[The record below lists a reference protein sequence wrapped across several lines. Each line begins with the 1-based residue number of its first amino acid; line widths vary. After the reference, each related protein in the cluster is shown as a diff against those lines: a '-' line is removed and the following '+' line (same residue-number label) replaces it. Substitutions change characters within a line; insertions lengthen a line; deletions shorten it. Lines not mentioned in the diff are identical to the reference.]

1 MTAVP
6 SGPARS
12 VRGPHR
18 LLPGRERQ
26 MGWAVFLASAVA
38 VFVAR
43 GGYRSLTIPIVVMVN
58 LSMLYFVVLWRRD
71 GELPLFEVGSLCVA
85 AMLLYSSLPFIG
97 FMVEGLTFNPL
108 VDNRLS
114 AYSFNL
120 AEVTAFAWRYVVYMA
135 SFIAVYL
142 YVRGRHATP
151 MIRTLQIPP
160 AVPAALLIVLA
171 VQYAFQ
177 WALAYF
183 YGVRFDAPYAEIL
196 EHPAAMPD
204 MPYF

>member
-1 MTAVP
+1 
-6 SGPARS
+6 
-12 VRGPHR
+12 
-18 LLPGRERQ
+18 

-43 GGYRSLTIPIVVMVN
+43 GGYRSLTIPIVLMVN

-71 GELPLFEVGSLCVA
+71 GELPLCEVGSLCVA

-114 AYSFNL
+114 AYTFNL

-151 MIRTLQIPP
+151 MIRTLP
-160 AVPAALLIVLA
+160 
-171 VQYAFQ
+171 
-177 WALAYF
+177 
-183 YGVRFDAPYAEIL
+183 
-196 EHPAAMPD
+196 
-204 MPYF
+204 